1 MNKLDKK
8 LLEALSHE
16 GRMEFLSTIMVEQL
30 ESVRHRLGVLIFFLI
45 VVPLLFGACSG
56 LL

>member
-1 MNKLDKK
+1 MKKLDKK
-8 LLEALSHE
+8 LLEAMSHE
-16 GRMEFLSTIMVEQL
+16 GRMEFLSTMIIEEL
-30 ESVRHRLGVLIFFLI
+30 ESVRHRLGVLIFFLV